1 MAWEH
6 GVTKELADKIVEMLY
21 EVTGNIVN
29 VIGNG
34 GEILSSVQEERIGTI
49 HEGGR
54 RIMIGEVDEVAITPE
69 MAKNMQGA
77 KPGYNGVVKIDGKRI
92 ACIGIGGD
100 PDRVKPLQN
109 MAAIIVKEEIQRH
122 ADYKARERFVE
133 KVAEEIQD
141 ISAAI
146 QQVTAGAEQ
155 ISEQTKQVES
165 ITQHTEGQIQ
175 DVDKMVGLISGISSQ
190 TNLLGLNAAIEAAR
204 AGELGRGFA
213 VVAQEIRKLSMN
225 SADSL
230 KDITN
235 VLDIMKGSLV
245 KIIEGVHKSTITTDE
260 QTKAMQQIAE
270 SINTLQMET
279 ESFIR

>member
-1 MAWEH
+1 MVWEH
-6 GVTKELADKIVEMLY
+6 GVTKELSDRIVKMLY
-21 EVTGNIVN
+21 EVTGNLVI

-34 GEILSSVQEERIGTI
+34 GEILSAVQKERIGTI
-49 HEGGR
+49 HGGGR
-54 RIMIGEVDEVAITPE
+54 RMMLGEMDEVAITPE
-69 MAKNMQGA
+69 IAENMQGA

-100 PDRVKPLQN
+100 PEQVKPLQK
-109 MAAIIVKEEIQRH
+109 MATIILKEEIQRYE
-122 ADYKARERFVE
+122 DNKTKERFVE

-146 QQVTAGAEQ
+146 EQVTAGAEQ

-175 DVDKMVGLISGISSQ
+175 DVNKMVGLISGISSQ

-204 AGELGRGFA
+204 AGELGRGFE

-270 SINTLQMET
+270 SINNLQLET